1 MLRLRVP
8 RTAPASPAEERAY
21 GSFRVLIVSASMGAG
36 HDGAARALAAQLDAG
51 GHQAVHK
58 DFLTSGPLRIGSALR
73 RGYEFEL
80 KHMPSAY
87 DATYR
92 LWYRVPWLCPLV
104 AWLVT
109 LLTRRRVL
117 RWVRE
122 CRADVVVS
130 TYPLSTLCLGR
141 LRTTGRL
148 QVPAVNFITDFGVHP
163 LWVHRGIDLNLTVH
177 DGPARVASART
188 GRAAIACG
196 PVVSPAFDPANL
208 PGRSVA
214 RERLGIPLDANAVL
228 VVAGSWGVGDV
239 ESTWRAIVQDRRFT
253 PVVVCGRDQRL
264 LTQVSLLARESGS
277 EAVVLG
283 WTDEMPALMAA
294 CDALVENAGGLTSL
308 EAMRA
313 GLPVVSFHPI
323 AGHGKENA
331 AGMAA
336 AGVSRFA
343 PDSPGLSEALLEAT
357 QPGEQRSRQIA
368 LAHSMFRAD
377 AADLIL
383 GRAAAGR
390 AAVPEAARNRRP
402 ALVATKVAATL
413 TGITALAWAGLTS
426 GVAVATE
433 QGAGVAHPV
442 AGSDDLVYV
451 GVRINQAELSDRAV
465 AGALKAMN
473 VTAVIDDYT
482 ARADPSGAR
491 LLVTDGVNVENGG
504 IGDTLGHNDSDG
516 APWSRARRDA
526 RAGAQLAQ
534 IIHVPVNVTI
544 PGRRLTAWDL
554 IACSAAHTSL
564 VVPNH
569 ILDASRMATGL
580 LIRLTGRRIYLV
592 NGLNATP
599 AQLLAYLAQ
608 LRMSLQAANLYT
620 SPFASLG

>member
-1 MLRLRVP
+1 
-8 RTAPASPAEERAY
+8 
-21 GSFRVLIVSASMGAG
+21 MGAG
-36 HDGAARALAAQLDAG
+36 HDGAARALAAQLGAAG
-51 GHQAVHK
+51 HETVHK
-58 DFLTSGPLRIGSALR
+58 DFLTSAPLRIGSALR
-73 RGYEFEL
+73 SGYEFEL
-80 KHMPSAY
+80 KHIPSAY

-92 LWYRVPWLCPLV
+92 LWYRVPWLCPFV

-109 LLTRRRVL
+109 LLTHRRVE

-122 CRADVVVS
+122 SGADVVVS

-141 LRTTGRL
+141 LRAKGRL
-148 QVPAVNFITDFGVHP
+148 LVPAVNFITDFGVHP
-163 LWVHRGIDLNLTVH
+163 LWVHRGIDLNLAVH
-177 DGPARVASART
+177 DGPAQVAAART
-188 GRAAIACG
+188 GRPAVACG
-196 PVVSPAFDPANL
+196 PVVSPSFDPTNL
-208 PGRSVA
+208 PDRQQA
-214 RERLGIPLDANAVL
+214 RDRLGIPLDSTAVL

-239 ESTWRAIVQDRRFT
+239 ESTWQAIAQDGRFT
-253 PVVVCGRDQRL
+253 PVVVCGREPRL
-264 LTQVSLLARESGS
+264 QAQVSALAERSATR
-277 EAVVLG
+277 AVVLG

-343 PDSPGLSEALLEAT
+343 PDAPGLAEALMQAT
-357 QPGEQRSRQIA
+357 QPGEKRTRQVA

-377 AADLIL
+377 AAGLIL
-383 GRAAAGR
+383 GQAAAGIPV
-390 AAVPEAARNRRP
+390 AAHERRP
-402 ALVATKVAATL
+402 ALLATKVAASL

-426 GVAVATE
+426 GVAMATE
-433 QGAGVAHPV
+433 QGAGVAHPAPGPV
-442 AGSDDLVYV
+442 DAVYI
-451 GVRINQAELSDRAV
+451 GVRLNQAELSDPAV

-473 VTAVIDDYT
+473 VTAVVDDST
-482 ARADPSGAR
+482 AKADPAGAR

-504 IGDTLGHNDSDG
+504 VGDSRGRGDSDG

-534 IIHVPVNVTI
+534 IIHAPVKVTI

-569 ILDASRMATGL
+569 ILDASRIESGMP
-580 LIRLTGRRIYLV
+580 IRLAGRRIYLV
-592 NGLNATP
+592 NGLRAAPTE
-599 AQLLAYLAQ
+599 LLAYLAQ
-608 LRMSLQAANLYT
+608 LRISLQADHLYA
-620 SPFASLG
+620 SPFAALD